1 MRNPTKKF
9 DTLPVTPSTERPELE
24 ALLGWFFS
32 VDDGRCIK
40 PYFDKLSARQLRA
53 LRGPDACEEQVHRE
67 IRRRLYGISNHDAG
81 VLQAAFAPRAWPKGL
96 RRELGRLTG
105 TIVRLASAGDWPEE
119 TWEQDLLEMRVAVQ
133 LDVVLAEAGGA
144 FLAAYRASARALL
157 RQALV
162 AYGVVP
168 GEGERS

>member
-1 MRNPTKKF
+1 MRNPTKKS
-9 DTLPVTPSTERPELE
+9 DTHPVTTSTERPELE

-40 PYFDKLSARQLRA
+40 PYFDKLSERQLRA
-53 LRGPDACEEQVHRE
+53 LRGPDACEEQVHRA
-67 IRRRLYGISNHDAG
+67 IRRRLYSVSNHHAG
-81 VLQAAFAPRAWPKGL
+81 VLQAAFGPRVWPKGL

-105 TIVRLASAGDWPEE
+105 IVVRLACGGHWPEE
-119 TWEQDLLEMRVAVQ
+119 TWDQYLLEMRVATH
-133 LDVVLAEAGGA
+133 LDAVLAHTGGA

-157 RQALV
+157 RQALL